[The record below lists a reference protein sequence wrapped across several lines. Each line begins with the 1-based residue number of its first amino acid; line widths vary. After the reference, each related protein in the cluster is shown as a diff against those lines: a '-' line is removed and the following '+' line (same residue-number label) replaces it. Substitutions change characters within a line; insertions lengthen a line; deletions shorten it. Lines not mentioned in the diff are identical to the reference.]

1 MNRSEIH
8 VIDKHG
14 VKKVITRK
22 EYNASMESSPEQ
34 DFYYEFDV
42 DWYLSHGCVT
52 LEQMIDDIDGGKTVL
67 GGLRAASA
75 YRKGI

>member
-1 MNRSEIH
+1 MKFKQSNRMNRSEIH

-52 LEQMIDDIDGGKTVL
+52 LEQMIDDIESRID
-67 GGLRAASA
+67 AE
-75 YRKGI
+75 